1 MTEGEDEMRCMIER
15 LENYLKRKRIW
26 ILSLN
31 KTKIM
36 RFKKRG
42 GREIK
47 KDWRWQG
54 KKIQE
59 VKEFGIHIWDTC
71 FRKMGDKK
79 RKLGR

>member
-1 MTEGEDEMRCMIER
+1 MTEGENEMRCMIER
-15 LENYLKRKRIW
+15 LENNLKRKRIW

-42 GREIK
+42 GRKIK

-59 VKEFGIHIWDTC
+59 MKEF
-71 FRKMGDKK
+71 KY
-79 RKLGR
+79 LGYMLQKNEG

>member
-1 MTEGEDEMRCMIER
+1 MMEGEDEMRCMIER

-59 VKEFGIHIWDTC
+59 VKEF
-71 FRKMGDKK
+71 KY
-79 RKLGR
+79 LGYMLQKNGG